1 MNKNKI
7 YPTYLS
13 FGILTIFILF
23 FFLPSILGVFY
34 SFTDWNS
41 MSNEVNFVGL
51 KNYLKIFSGKYDF
64 VAYIINTLKFTGA
77 TMIIKPIL
85 GICLALLLTSKLV
98 KLKNVHRM
106 IIFIPQVMSFLI
118 VGLVFKS
125 LLNPVTGFIN
135 NFFNSIGLSFLA
147 QNWLSDAKLAMFTV
161 IGVDTWKGVGYIMI
175 IIIAGINAISDTYYE
190 AAEIDGANFFH
201 KTWYI
206 TLPLLKWVILNVSI
220 LNLTY
225 GLRVFDA
232 IYVLTNGGPGH
243 ATEVINTAVYGEFS
257 KGNYAMGTTLSS
269 ILFIFVMSI
278 SYFLLKAL
286 EPKEES

>member
-175 IIIAGINAISDTYYE
+175 IIIAGINAISDMYYE